1 MLRLNNKGW
10 GLPSMLG
17 LLGVLLGALFVVV
30 IMSNRFSHL
39 LGYTTKSNSYETNN
53 MIIESPPNTEI
64 KISDDKE
71 NFYEYEQL
79 IIMAAKDYRNVY
91 YKDINDDVKFYININ
106 NLDINEEIVHS
117 CSGYV
122 KITNDSEIPFIK
134 CGDYQTEG
142 YLKELDN

>member
-10 GLPSMLG
+10 GLPTMLAS
-17 LLGVLLGALFVVV
+17 LGVLLGALFVVV

-39 LGYTTKSNSYETNN
+39 LGTTTKSNSYETNN
-53 MIIESPPNTEI
+53 RVVEPLPNEEV
-64 KISDDKE
+64 KPSNNKKD
-71 NFYEYEQL
+71 FSEYEQL
-79 IIMAAKDYRNVY
+79 ITMAAKEYKSIY
-91 YKDINDDVKFYININ
+91 YENINDEVKFYININ
-106 NLDINEEIVHS
+106 NLDINEEIINL

-122 KITNDSEIPFIK
+122 KITNESEIPFIK